1 MCNPKLTYQKANG
14 IDKKCIEENS
24 NNINLLKFKIEKS
37 FKIIQ
42 YVYSLLYP
50 KIYNRINNFGIQNK
64 NSFVFSNWKA
74 RKQNGPISPK
84 IINELPVPSKQ
95 ILVTKMLSKPK
106 NSKDYQGREVN
117 EHEKTPIVPSPK
129 LVAETVE
136 IKKTNNFDKTG
147 GSAKKVMDMRA
158 TKRRAEKKLT
168 KTVK

>member
-1 MCNPKLTYQKANG
+1 
-14 IDKKCIEENS
+14 
-24 NNINLLKFKIEKS
+24 
-37 FKIIQ
+37 
-42 YVYSLLYP
+42 
-50 KIYNRINNFGIQNK
+50 
-64 NSFVFSNWKA
+64 
-74 RKQNGPISPK
+74 
-84 IINELPVPSKQ
+84 
-95 ILVTKMLSKPK
+95 MLSKPK

-136 IKKTNNFDKTG
+136 IKKTNNFDKTD